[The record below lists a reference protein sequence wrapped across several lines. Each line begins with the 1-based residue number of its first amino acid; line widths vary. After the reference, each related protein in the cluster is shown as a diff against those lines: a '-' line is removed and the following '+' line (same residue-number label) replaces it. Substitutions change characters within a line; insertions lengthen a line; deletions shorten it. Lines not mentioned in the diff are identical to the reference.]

1 MFFVLLY
8 NCSHTKYI
16 EAFEAFIYFLSITW
30 YNNNV
35 TNIIYFHHYYGER
48 KAMTKEDV
56 IDHFEKLKVILN
68 HLTLLRKEQQEVA
81 ASLIAMKEESL
92 KEDQSDQN
100 FFLHSFEIACL
111 YDEQIKKE
119 LRELTA
125 SIEKAKITAKSCH

>member
-1 MFFVLLY
+1 
-8 NCSHTKYI
+8 
-16 EAFEAFIYFLSITW
+16 
-30 YNNNV
+30 
-35 TNIIYFHHYYGER
+35 
-48 KAMTKEDV
+48 MTKEDV

-92 KEDQSDQN
+92 KEEQSDQN

>member
-1 MFFVLLY
+1 
-8 NCSHTKYI
+8 
-16 EAFEAFIYFLSITW
+16 
-30 YNNNV
+30 
-35 TNIIYFHHYYGER
+35 
-48 KAMTKEDV
+48 MTKEDV